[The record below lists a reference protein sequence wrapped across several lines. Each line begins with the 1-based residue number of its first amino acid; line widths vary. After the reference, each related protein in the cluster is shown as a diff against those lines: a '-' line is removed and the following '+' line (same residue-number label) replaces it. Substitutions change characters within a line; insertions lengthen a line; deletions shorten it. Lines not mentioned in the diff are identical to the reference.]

1 MEIAILDDME
11 ETVVKEISKMGKV
24 KYKPN
29 HSELANTEFIIV
41 RSATKVNA
49 DLLDKAPKTKFVAR
63 AGVGLDNVDQKE
75 CEKRGIEVYNTPNA
89 SSNAVAELALGLIF
103 SLLRNIPKADK
114 TTKEG
119 KWEKKSLV
127 GSELSGK
134 TLGIIGYGRIGSL
147 LGQKAMTLGVKVIAS
162 SKEKPPEGVEFLSL
176 EEVIKRSDI
185 ISIHAPLTN
194 ETRGMVNEA
203 FISKMKKNAILI
215 NTSRGEII
223 DEKALF
229 NALKEKKIAG
239 AALDVFSKEPYTGE
253 LATLENVV
261 LTPHIG
267 ASTNEAQNRIGEEL
281 IKILRTLLN

>member
-29 HSELANTEFIIV
+29 HSELANTQFIIV

-63 AGVGLDNVDQKE
+63 AGVGLDNIDQKE
-75 CEKRGIEVYNTPNA
+75 CEKRGIKVYNTPNA

-103 SLLRNIPKADK
+103 SLLRNTPKADK

-147 LGQKAMTLGVKVIAS
+147 LGQKAMALGVKVIAS

-253 LATLENVV
+253 LSTLENVV

-281 IKILRTLLN
+281 IKILRSLLN

>member
-1 MEIAILDDME
+1 MEIAIMDEME
-11 ETVVKEISKMGKV
+11 ENVVKEISKMGRV

-29 HSELANTEFIIV
+29 HSELTDAEFIIV

-49 DLLDKAPKTKFVAR
+49 ELLDKAPKTKFVAR

-75 CEKRGIEVYNTPNA
+75 CEKRGIKVYNTPNA
-89 SSNAVAELALGLIF
+89 SSNAVAELSIGLIF
-103 SLLRNIPKADK
+103 SLLRNLPRADK
-114 TTKEG
+114 GTKEG
-119 KWEKKSLV
+119 KWEKKNLLGNEFSQ
-127 GSELSGK
+127 K
-134 TLGIIGYGRIGSL
+134 TLGVIGYGRIGSL
-147 LGQKAMTLGVKVIAS
+147 LGQKARALGAKVIAV
-162 SKEKPPEGVEFLSL
+162 SKETPPEGVEFCTL
-176 EEVIKRSDI
+176 EELAKRSDI

-194 ETRGMVNEA
+194 ETKGMVNKEL
-203 FISKMKKNAILI
+203 ISKMKKNALII

-229 NALKEKKIAG
+229 EALREKRIAG
-239 AALDVFSKEPYTGE
+239 AALDVYCKEPYSGE
-253 LATLENVV
+253 LSTLENVV

>member
-75 CEKRGIEVYNTPNA
+75 CEKRGIKVYNTPNA

-119 KWEKKSLV
+119 KWEKKSLI

>member
-29 HSELANTEFIIV
+29 HSELANTQFIIV

-63 AGVGLDNVDQKE
+63 AGVGLDNIDQKE
-75 CEKRGIEVYNTPNA
+75 CEKRGIKVYNTPNA

-103 SLLRNIPKADK
+103 SLLRNTPKADK

-119 KWEKKSLV
+119 KWEKKSLI

-147 LGQKAMTLGVKVIAS
+147 LGQKAMALGVKVIAS

-281 IKILRTLLN
+281 IKILRSLLN

>member
-1 MEIAILDDME
+1 MA
-11 ETVVKEISKMGKV
+11 
-24 KYKPN
+24 
-29 HSELANTEFIIV
+29 
-41 RSATKVNA
+41 
-49 DLLDKAPKTKFVAR
+49 
-63 AGVGLDNVDQKE
+63 
-75 CEKRGIEVYNTPNA
+75 
-89 SSNAVAELALGLIF
+89 
-103 SLLRNIPKADK
+103 
-114 TTKEG
+114 
-119 KWEKKSLV
+119 
-127 GSELSGK
+127 
-134 TLGIIGYGRIGSL
+134 
-147 LGQKAMTLGVKVIAS
+147 LGVKVIAS

-229 NALKEKKIAG
+229 NALKEKRIAG

-267 ASTNEAQNRIGEEL
+267 ANTNEAQNRIGEEL

>member
-29 HSELANTEFIIV
+29 HSELANTQFIIV

-75 CEKRGIEVYNTPNA
+75 CEKRGIKVYNTPNA

-119 KWEKKSLV
+119 KWEKKSLI

-147 LGQKAMTLGVKVIAS
+147 LGQKAMALGVKVIAS

-253 LATLENVV
+253 LSTLENVV

-281 IKILRTLLN
+281 IKILRSLLN